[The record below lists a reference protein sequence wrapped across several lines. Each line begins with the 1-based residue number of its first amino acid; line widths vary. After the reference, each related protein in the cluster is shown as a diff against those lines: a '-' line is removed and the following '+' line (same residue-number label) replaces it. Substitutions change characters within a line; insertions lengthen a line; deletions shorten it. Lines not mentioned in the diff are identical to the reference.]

1 MSLLREYIRELLT
14 ESVIDPKIMK
24 MIDGVEA
31 EKGYVKITYNSAK
44 VMIDGRNVAFI
55 EFEAPGPRQGECS
68 GAKIVSFSEAERGY
82 GPLAYDIAIE
92 ATGGLAPDRREVSG
106 EAEAV
111 WSKYNSY
118 RDDVKV
124 SQLDIPEDYGEPQL
138 TPDDP
143 SDDCEQVVA
152 YDMYQDGWAV
162 SPLSKKYSKSGTPV
176 IDELRK
182 RGMLVE
188 K

>member
-1 MSLLREYIRELLT
+1 MTATRLLREYIRELLT
-14 ESVIDPKIMK
+14 ESVIDPKIMN

-55 EFEAPGPRQGECS
+55 EFEVPGSRQGECS

-92 ATGGLAPDRREVSG
+92 ATGGLAPDRREVSND
-106 EAEAV
+106 ARNV
-111 WSKYNSY
+111 WAYYEKN
-118 RDDVKV
+118 RPDVIT
-124 SQLDIPEDYGEPQL
+124 SQLDDEHNSLTPEDV
-138 TPDDP
+138 DN
-143 SDDCEQVVA
+143 CEQKSA
-152 YDMYQDGWAV
+152 MDDEGSYHFER
-162 SPLSKKYSKSGTPV
+162 SPLSKKYFKKSGTPV

-182 RGMLVE
+182 RGMIKE
-188 K
+188 